1 MERYLNKIEN
11 HPIKKYLNKLEN
23 YPIGICGTV
32 LGFITVSNAWAI
44 NKVNFLKPIAISLA
58 IIVISLMILR
68 LALFPKKIGA
78 ELKNPVAGSFYPTID
93 MSLFLIAAFL
103 QKSSPKFASAL
114 WLFAAILHF
123 SLILSYTFFRIKN
136 RNFSEVIPS
145 WFVVYVGL
153 ITGSL
158 ASKGMGYDK
167 LAKFMVLFGTTAFL
181 VLWPV
186 MLYKIFTNKVDKDK
200 IATCAII
207 AAPGSLALAG
217 VISMFKTVNL
227 YFVIFLGFASIFNVL
242 IVYYFAFKLSIYKFK
257 PNFATFTFPL
267 AISVLAIYKFSEFLA
282 GRNLYT
288 ASTIVKFVGH
298 FEIVVAT
305 TIILF
310 ILLNFIKMFITALK
324 DA

>member
-1 MERYLNKIEN
+1 M
-11 HPIKKYLNKLEN
+11 KKYLNKLEN
-23 YPIGICGTV
+23 YPIGICGTI
-32 LGFITVSNAWAI
+32 LGLVTVSNAWAI
-44 NKVNFLKPIAISLA
+44 NKVTFLKPISIALA
-58 IIVISLMILR
+58 IIIIGLMAIRLVI
-68 LALFPKKIGA
+68 FPTKIA
-78 ELKNPVAGSFYPTID
+78 NELKNPVAGSFYPTID
-93 MSLFLIAAFL
+93 MSLFLIASFI
-103 QKSSPKFASAL
+103 QPNSPKLASAL

-123 SLILSYTFFRIKN
+123 GLIISYTFFRLKN

-167 LAKFMVLFGTTAFL
+167 LAKFMVIFGTTSFL
-181 VLWPV
+181 LLWPV

-217 VISMFKTVNL
+217 VIDLFKGANI
-227 YFVIFLGFASIFNVL
+227 YFVMFLGFASIVNVL
-242 IVYYFAFKLSIYKFK
+242 IVYFFAFKLSIYKFK

-267 AISVLAIYKFSEFLA
+267 AVSALAIYKFSNFLA
-282 GRNLYT
+282 VQNLAT
-288 ASTIVKFVGH
+288 ASSIIKIVGYI
-298 FEIVVAT
+298 EIVIAT

-310 ILLNFIKMFITALK
+310 ILINFIMMFFKALK
-324 DA
+324 EA